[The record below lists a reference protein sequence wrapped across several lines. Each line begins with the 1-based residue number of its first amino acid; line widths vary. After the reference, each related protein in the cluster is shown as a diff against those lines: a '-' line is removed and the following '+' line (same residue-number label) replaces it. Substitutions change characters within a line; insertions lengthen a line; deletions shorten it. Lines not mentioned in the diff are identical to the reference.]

1 VNYFKDLFGRLSQS
15 RRWVAAQ
22 FIGTLLLILIGLAW
36 TRLPEKHLWQV
47 VLTFI
52 VPVLAAISFLELN
65 AGTMRSLAGDDGKR
79 VKLVWGAVTLLFWFA
94 VVWISWTILDWC
106 DAQSYQWASYL
117 NSQAPAHWRAR
128 LFTYDHLNH
137 WITILIW
144 IFRWIVVPA
153 KVIPY
158 AIASAQSGYRMPWR
172 RVLQL
177 LWNWRWWSAVVVA
190 ALVGV
195 WLPSLMFAPDPHGTL
210 SAQIWRVSL
219 KLAET
224 YLLAMISWVLL
235 LAWAAVLFAR
245 QKPLPEND
253 ALTSLFKRLQ
263 ASRRW
268 VGAQFIWVL
277 ITVPWCELAAHLAG
291 DRGWLMAI
299 LMLPVLAAL
308 LILQTSLLRSL
319 INADEMR
326 VSLIWGTIAVLAW
339 VIPSYVITLNLGKM
353 HNSVFIWVLDGLVLP
368 AFFIPL
374 AGIAASWG
382 WRVKWRRILSL
393 LCNWRWWLGALA
405 AALGRALV
413 YIVRDEIVLTQNW
426 IRWLK
431 SEVTF
436 LLVMGIWILLL
447 GWFAVP
453 VGPEQNTVKL
463 PLPESE

>member
-1 VNYFKDLFGRLSQS
+1 
-15 RRWVAAQ
+15 
-22 FIGTLLLILIGLAW
+22 
-36 TRLPEKHLWQV
+36 
-47 VLTFI
+47 
-52 VPVLAAISFLELN
+52 
-65 AGTMRSLAGDDGKR
+65 
-79 VKLVWGAVTLLFWFA
+79 
-94 VVWISWTILDWC
+94 
-106 DAQSYQWASYL
+106 
-117 NSQAPAHWRAR
+117 
-128 LFTYDHLNH
+128 
-137 WITILIW
+137 
-144 IFRWIVVPA
+144 
-153 KVIPY
+153 
-158 AIASAQSGYRMPWR
+158 
-172 RVLQL
+172 
-177 LWNWRWWSAVVVA
+177 
-190 ALVGV
+190 
-195 WLPSLMFAPDPHGTL
+195 
-210 SAQIWRVSL
+210 
-219 KLAET
+219 
-224 YLLAMISWVLL
+224 
-235 LAWAAVLFAR
+235 
-245 QKPLPEND
+245 
-253 ALTSLFKRLQ
+253 
-263 ASRRW
+263 
-268 VGAQFIWVL
+268 
-277 ITVPWCELAAHLAG
+277 
-291 DRGWLMAI
+291 MAI